1 MFTPSFSRALN
12 FQINRDIFL
21 VIMQPIRNSLI
32 LFRVLLSPSF
42 EVPLRRNPAHENCF
56 SAQDSWAGFLRRNQ
70 TNGPSYLWTN
80 DSGCCALH
88 GSTRNGTTTLWI
100 GSLFSKNSN
109 LFFSVKLCQPNDVIK
124 SLIFYLVLRK
134 RQLTV
139 KRQKWFA
146 LIAYELKVLLQQEV
160 KFTNSYPSVFSIWK

>member
-1 MFTPSFSRALN
+1 MELFNEVRPHARHQHNECPPQNSLFLQPNLASFLSDVVPIISEPTMN
-12 FQINRDIFL
+12 IVHIFL
-21 VIMQPIRNSLI
+21 C
-32 LFRVLLSPSF
+32 
-42 EVPLRRNPAHENCF
+42 LR
-56 SAQDSWAGFLRRNQ
+56 
-70 TNGPSYLWTN
+70 
-80 DSGCCALH
+80 H

-160 KFTNSYPSVFSIWK
+160 KFTNSYPSVFSIRK